1 MSEIEAKP
9 PAPQNTSL
17 PQAPTTLEKWFPI
30 AVWLP
35 KYDWG
40 RYVTADLI
48 AALSVGALLI
58 PESMGYASVAGLPVE
73 IGLYAAPL
81 ALIGYAMFGGSR
93 LLVAG
98 TIGSVAAITGS
109 ILMALGL
116 SGGAMIVAAAALA
129 LAAGIIF
136 LVAGLL
142 RLGWVTNF
150 LSRAVLEGFVLGMAI
165 QIIVGQLDEL
175 TGVAV
180 TGENTIA
187 RFINWITQVFSWDVL
202 TAAVGIGS
210 FLLILLL
217 ARYLPKVPAAL
228 TAVVLGSLIVAVFSP
243 SIAVVERIPQ
253 GLPALVD
260 ISGITLSD
268 WATLLLGGAL
278 VALIAFS
285 EGWGA
290 SAGLARTTHDR
301 LNSNQEFVAYGV
313 ANLGAGLLGG
323 MPVGGSLSKSS
334 AAVAAGAKSQMSNI
348 FLAVLVLLTLIFLAP
363 LFQWL
368 PEAVLAAIVI
378 HAMSH
383 SANPKKLQE
392 LWSIDRIDGLMGI
405 ITALLV
411 LTLDLLP
418 AMIIGIVM
426 SLVYLV
432 FRISFPTRAELGRD
446 EAGNYVAN
454 DWLAGARA
462 GRAHP
467 DAQPVPGSLIY
478 RFSAPLIF
486 SNAESFLQSG
496 EDLLIKAAAED
507 RMPQALIV
515 DMEEMIY
522 MDTTGVEAV
531 ANLHDYVRRYGV
543 TLKLARAHSATYSM
557 LQASGL
563 LEEIGPE
570 NVHAT
575 VDDAVMSTG
584 VAA

>member
-1 MSEIEAKP
+1 
-9 PAPQNTSL
+9 
-17 PQAPTTLEKWFPI
+17 
-30 AVWLP
+30 
-35 KYDWG
+35 
-40 RYVTADLI
+40 
-48 AALSVGALLI
+48 
-58 PESMGYASVAGLPVE
+58 
-73 IGLYAAPL
+73 
-81 ALIGYAMFGGSR
+81 
-93 LLVAG
+93 
-98 TIGSVAAITGS
+98 
-109 ILMALGL
+109 MALGL

-202 TAAVGIGS
+202 TAVVGIGS

-392 LWSIDRIDGLMGI
+392 LWRIDRIDGLMGI

-454 DWLAGARA
+454 DWLAGGRA

-557 LQASGL
+557 LQAGGL
-563 LEEIGPE
+563 LEEIGAE
-570 NVHAT
+570 NIHAT

-584 VAA
+584 VTA